1 MHAKNARS
9 EVDVL
14 VLNGDI
20 AEMRLMT
27 VRNVPCWAAAPSL
40 MGEMVAV
47 QS

>member
-9 EVDVL
+9 EVDAL

-20 AEMRLMT
+20 AEMRMMT

-40 MGEMVAV
+40 MGEMAAV